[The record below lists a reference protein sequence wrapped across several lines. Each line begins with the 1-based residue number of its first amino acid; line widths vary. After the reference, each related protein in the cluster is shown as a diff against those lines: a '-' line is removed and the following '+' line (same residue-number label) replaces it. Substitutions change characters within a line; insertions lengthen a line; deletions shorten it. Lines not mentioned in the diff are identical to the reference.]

1 MHSERSEP
9 AQVEPGVPPCIVKIF
24 GRCDAPAPAH
34 PANPT
39 SIIKTIETNGIT
51 RPPIINASYIATRP
65 VMRMPGPHQVEA
77 ERPRIKS
84 HRQPAFQRPDIAQ
97 QYAADATNSGEPTMD
112 NARRSF
118 LMLGTAAASTL
129 LASQA
134 FAAPAD
140 ISVPSM
146 PGPHGDVLRLVTFIP
161 APGAAPRIG
170 AVTNGGMV
178 VDIGAAASAKGLD
191 LAFDP
196 ASMIALTAAGPAG
209 IAQARLC
216 AAYEKSVPLSS
227 VRLLA
232 PIPVPARNV
241 YGVGWNYLE
250 HFHES
255 LTARAAKAAL
265 PKHPVFFTK
274 DTHTVNGP
282 YDPIP
287 FNPAVST
294 KIDWE
299 GELAVIIG
307 KHGRNVSQTD
317 AMNYVFGYAVINDT
331 TARDMQ
337 ADHGGQWFKGKSL
350 DGHGPLGPW
359 IIPAADIDY
368 NNLNLSTRVN
378 GVTKQSINTSQMYF
392 KIPRLIAELS
402 LGLTLEPGDI
412 IATGTP
418 SGIGAARNPP
428 EFLKPGDILETE
440 IDRIGTIRNE
450 IRLVQA

>member
-1 MHSERSEP
+1 ME
-9 AQVEPGVPPCIVKIF
+9 
-24 GRCDAPAPAH
+24 
-34 PANPT
+34 
-39 SIIKTIETNGIT
+39 
-51 RPPIINASYIATRP
+51 
-65 VMRMPGPHQVEA
+65 
-77 ERPRIKS
+77 
-84 HRQPAFQRPDIAQ
+84 
-97 QYAADATNSGEPTMD
+97 NS
-112 NARRSF
+112 RRGF
-118 LMLGTAAASTL
+118 LGLGTAVAAGTF
-129 LASQA
+129 LASKA
-134 FAAPAD
+134 FATPAD
-140 ISVPSM
+140 IPVPIV
-146 PGPHGDVLRLVTFIP
+146 PGQHSDVLRLVTFIP
-161 APGAAPRIG
+161 TTGAAPRLG
-170 AVTNGGMV
+170 AVTDKGMV
-178 VDIGAAASAKGLD
+178 VDIGAAAHAKGLE
-191 LAFDP
+191 LGFDP
-196 ASMIALTAAGPAG
+196 SSMLALTAAGPAG
-209 IAQARLC
+209 IAQARQC
-216 AAYEKSVPLSS
+216 VTYETSVPLGT

-232 PIPVPARNV
+232 PIPVPVHNV

-255 LTARAAKAAL
+255 LTARASKAAL

-274 DTHTVNGP
+274 DTHTINGP

-307 KHGRNVSQTD
+307 KHGRNITEAD

-359 IIPAADIDY
+359 IIPASDIDY

-428 EFLKPGDILETE
+428 EFLKPGDIMETE
-440 IDRIGTIRNE
+440 IDRIGTIRNR
-450 IRLVQA
+450 ITLVQT